1 MQTSSEKN
9 CIFSFDAY
17 NLGKTIF
24 RLRQVLT
31 HCRPVFHFYTLWNVP
46 VEVSQILENQQ
57 IRVKATKC
65 MDLEP
70 RPQPSKVKK

>member
-1 MQTSSEKN
+1 M
-9 CIFSFDAY
+9 
-17 NLGKTIF
+17 
-24 RLRQVLT
+24 
-31 HCRPVFHFYTLWNVP
+31 FHFYTLWNVA

-70 RPQPSKVKK
+70 RPQPSKVKKKKKNLIVAVKIQ